1 MSKGHGKFQNPMAI
15 LNARKRQG
23 GFRMLEKAKDLGI
36 HVSDGIKTVDTF
48 GTGDK
53 AQLDRQMKGI
63 GGTLHLTKPE
73 DATKVGELAIE
84 LSRQTKLP
92 VIIVVKGF

>member
-1 MSKGHGKFQNPMAI
+1 MAI
-15 LNARKRQG
+15 INARKQG
-23 GFRMLEKAKDLGI
+23 GVKMAEQGKDLGI
-36 HVSDGIKTVDTF
+36 KVSENVKTQDKF
-48 GTGDK
+48 GVGDQ
-53 AQLDRQMKGI
+53 ANLDRQMKGI

>member
-1 MSKGHGKFQNPMAI
+1 MAG
-15 LNARKRQG
+15 NN
-23 GFRMLEKAKDLGI
+23 DLGI
-36 HVSDGIKTVDTF
+36 KVNDGIKTADRF
-48 GTGDK
+48 GVGDQ
-53 AQLDRQMKGI
+53 ASLDRQIKGI
-63 GGTLHLTKPE
+63 GGTLHLTKSE

>member
-1 MSKGHGKFQNPMAI
+1 MKHRSKFKHPMEI
-15 LNARKRQG
+15 INARKRQG
-23 GFRMLEKAKDLGI
+23 GIRMAKDLG
-36 HVSDGIKTVDTF
+36 VNVEDGVKMKDGF
-48 GTGDK
+48 GSGDK
-53 AQLDRQMKGI
+53 ATLDRQMKGI

-73 DATKVGELAIE
+73 DAQKVGELAIE

>member
-1 MSKGHGKFQNPMAI
+1 MSKKHGKFQHPMAI
-15 LNARKRQG
+15 INARKQG
-23 GFRMLEKAKDLGI
+23 GMKMEGKDLGI
-36 HVSDGIKTVDTF
+36 KVSESVKTQDRF
-48 GTGDK
+48 GVGDQ

-73 DATKVGELAIE
+73 DATRVGELAIE

>member
-1 MSKGHGKFQNPMAI
+1 MKRRGKFGHPMAI
-15 LNARKRQG
+15 INARKRQG
-23 GFRMLEKAKDLGI
+23 GIKMAEQEDLGI
-36 HVSDGIKTVDTF
+36 KVSDGVKTVDTF
-48 GTGDK
+48 GTGDR

-63 GGTLHLTKPE
+63 GGTLHLTKTE

>member
-1 MSKGHGKFQNPMAI
+1 MGRGKGFKHPMAI
-15 LNARKRQG
+15 INARKRQG
-23 GFRMLEKAKDLGI
+23 GIRMAGEDLGI
-36 HVSDGIKTVDTF
+36 KVSEGIKTADAF
-48 GTGDK
+48 GGGDR

-63 GGTLHLTKPE
+63 GGTFHLTKSE
-73 DATKVGELAIE
+73 DATKIGELAIE